1 MCAEHEKQ
9 PYGDLTPHIQSLE
22 NNIADFNSSDVA
34 IFFEKLDS
42 FQFRDVMRML
52 CKKYQAEV
60 GSLPKFDLVLSEE
73 MLGQDN
79 NIKKMNLRRL
89 KAMREDVQFFRKIIT
104 TITVKGNDRERLVSL
119 EPNVFASDVRFVKFE

>member
-9 PYGDLTPHIQSLE
+9 LYGDLTPHIQSVE

-52 CKKYQAEV
+52 CKKYKAQV

-73 MLGQDN
+73 MLGQDDN
-79 NIKKMNLRRL
+79 VKKMNLRRL
-89 KAMREDVQFFRKIIT
+89 KAMREDYQFFRKVIT
-104 TITVKGNDRERLVSL
+104 SITVKGDDRERLIGF
-119 EPNVFASDVRFVKFE
+119 EPNVFASDVRFVQF